1 MDPRIV
7 IDPGVHFAKPC
18 VAGTRIPVEAIIEL
32 IEAGLSFDQI
42 RKDYYPDLTEEDLK
56 ACVRFARNVLA
67 AEEIHLS
74 PSPS

>member
-1 MDPRIV
+1 MEPRIT

-18 VAGTRIPVEAIIEL
+18 VTGTRIPVEAVIEL
-32 IEAGLSFDQI
+32 VEAGLSFDQI

-56 ACVRFARNVLA
+56 ACVRFVRKVLA

-74 PSPS
+74 SSVS